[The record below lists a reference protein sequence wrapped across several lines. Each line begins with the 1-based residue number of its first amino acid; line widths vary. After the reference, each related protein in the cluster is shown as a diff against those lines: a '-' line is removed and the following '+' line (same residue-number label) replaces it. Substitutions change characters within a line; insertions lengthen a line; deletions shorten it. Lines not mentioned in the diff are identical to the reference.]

1 MGPMKRWR
9 NFKTFSCR
17 IFLVALLLRLV
28 PVIAMRNMGIGLDD
42 MFQYDMLARSIV
54 AGNGFRWYAQ
64 EDLPI
69 VLPYLRLDLTS
80 TDYDP
85 RGVPTSFR
93 PPLYPTFL
101 AGIYFIAGTGVRR
114 FFVAR
119 MVQTILGAALAP
131 LTYHLARRF
140 FPDRPKAASVAAWV
154 VACYPVLVIYPLALA
169 TENLFFVLVLASTL
183 TLLKAAESIHSREV
197 LDSPPKNQG
206 GIIQSGWFILAGLLL
221 GLMALTRSVS
231 LGLAGLVVI
240 WVWVELRRPKMAM
253 LVVGMVALVTLPWMV
268 RNSILDK
275 RLTGVEFALGYD
287 LYVGYYPSGSGTFEY
302 PQSLDLMPMM
312 DDGERDLVGRQKAME
327 FIRADPGRFPYL
339 IFRRAGFFFGLEW
352 RALIY
357 FYSNNFF
364 GNFPQ
369 PLLIFI
375 GSLIALPFMILSAS
389 AVMGLAIMR
398 WNRLTTLLALLI
410 GGYITPHLLIIAED
424 RFHLAMVPFFAIL
437 AAFCWTG
444 GWGDIKGRWQTTQG
458 KVAIC
463 LAVLVMVLLF
473 ANWGWEIWRDGAKLA
488 QLLGPGGN
496 QTYYSY

>member
-1 MGPMKRWR
+1 MKRWR
-9 NFKTFSCR
+9 SLKTFSFR

-28 PVIAMRNMGIGLDD
+28 PVVAMRDMGIGLDD

-69 VLPYLRLDLTS
+69 VLPYLQLDLTS
-80 TDYDP
+80 TNYDP

-101 AGIYFIAGTGVRR
+101 AGIYLLAGTGVRR

-119 MVQTILGAALAP
+119 LVQTVLGAVLAP

-140 FPDRPKAASVAAWV
+140 FPERRKIAVVAAWV
-154 VACYPVLVIYPLALA
+154 VACYPVLVLYPLALA
-169 TENLFFVLVLASTL
+169 TENLFFVLMLASTL
-183 TLLKAAESIHSREV
+183 TILEAVESIRARKDIGA
-197 LDSPPKNQG
+197 LAGRQG
-206 GIIQSGWFILAGLLL
+206 VMKTSGWFILAGLLL

-231 LGLAGLVVI
+231 LGLAGLVVV
-240 WVWVELRRPKMAM
+240 WVWAGLRQPKMAL
-253 LVVGMVALVTLPWMV
+253 LVLGMVALVTLPWMV
-268 RNSILDK
+268 RNSILEK
-275 RLTGVEFALGYD
+275 HLTGVESALGYD

-312 DDGERDLVGRQKAME
+312 NDGQRDLVGRQKAME

-339 IFRRAGFFFGLEW
+339 IFRRAGYFFGLEW

-364 GNFPQ
+364 GYFP
-369 PLLIFI
+369 PGLLISL
-375 GSLIALPFMILSAS
+375 GSLITLPFMILSAS
-389 AVMGLAIMR
+389 AVMGLAIIR
-398 WNRLTTLLALLI
+398 WNRLTVLLALLI
-410 GGYITPHLLIIAED
+410 AGYITPHLLIIAED

-437 AAFCWTG
+437 AACCWTG
-444 GWGDIKGRWQTTQG
+444 GWADIKSRWQTTRG
-458 KVAIC
+458 KVVIC
-463 LAVLVMVLLF
+463 LAVLIMILLF
-473 ANWGWEIWRDGAKLA
+473 ANWGWEIWRDGVKLA
-488 QLLGPGGN
+488 QLLGLGGN